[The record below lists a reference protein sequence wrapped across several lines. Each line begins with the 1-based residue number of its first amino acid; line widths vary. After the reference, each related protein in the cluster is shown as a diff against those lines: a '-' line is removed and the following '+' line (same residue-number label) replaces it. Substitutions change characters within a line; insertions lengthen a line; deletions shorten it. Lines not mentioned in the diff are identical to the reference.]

1 MLTADATGLFRHHG
15 GVTDSVGFD
24 RAAGYYDRTRG
35 MSPKAV
41 ARLVEVLAEEL
52 RVRRPVLEVGVG
64 TGMIALPLARAGV
77 PIVGTDLSRQ
87 MLAKLVE
94 KAGGVP
100 FPLVR
105 GDATA
110 LPFREAAFGAAVMR
124 HVLHLIPAWQ
134 EAVREVLRVVGPGG
148 VLLVS
153 HGTYPE
159 PYLRLFRR
167 FVEET
172 SLERP
177 WAGLP
182 PGEEELIDELLGSL
196 GARVRR
202 LPDVPDTVEEPLA
215 GFVRGMGEGLY
226 SWTWGIDESERLRAA
241 ERVAAWAEREL
252 GPLDSPAV
260 RAHQTTFRAYDLP

>member
-1 MLTADATGLFRHHG
+1 MG
-15 GVTDSVGFD
+15 GVTDSVAFD

-35 MSPKAV
+35 MSPEAT
-41 ARLVEVLAEEL
+41 ARLVEVLGEEL
-52 RVRRPVLEVGVG
+52 RGRGPVLEVGVG
-64 TGMIALPLARAGV
+64 TGMIALPLAAAGI
-77 PIVGTDLSRQ
+77 PIRGMDLSRE

-94 KAGGVP
+94 KAAGAP
-100 FPLVR
+100 LPLVR

-110 LPFREAAFGAAVMR
+110 LPFREGAFGAAVMR
-124 HVLHLIPAWQ
+124 HVLHLVPAW
-134 EAVREVLRVVGPGG
+134 EGAVREVLRVVASGG

-159 PYLRLFRR
+159 PYLGLFRR

-177 WAGLP
+177 WVGLP
-182 PGEEELIDELLGSL
+182 PGYEERLDQLLEGL

-215 GFVRGMGEGLY
+215 GFVRGMAEGLY
-226 SWTWGIDESERLRAA
+226 SWTWRVDEGERLRAA
-241 ERVAAWAEREL
+241 ERVADWAEREH
-252 GPLDSPAV
+252 GPLDAPAR

>member
-1 MLTADATGLFRHHG
+1 MLTADAAGLFRHHG
-15 GVTDSVGFD
+15 HVTDSVGFD

-35 MSPKAV
+35 MSPEAT
-41 ARLVEVLAEEL
+41 ARLVEVLADEL
-52 RVRRPVLEVGVG
+52 RSRAPILEVGVG

-77 PIVGTDLSRQ
+77 PIVGMDLSRR

-94 KAGGVP
+94 KAGGAP

-124 HVLHLIPAWQ
+124 HVLHLIPAW
-134 EAVREVLRVVGPGG
+134 EDAVREVLRVVEAGG

-159 PYLRLFRR
+159 PYLGLFRR

-182 PGEEELIDELLGSL
+182 PGDEDRLDELLEGL

-202 LPDVPDTVEEPLA
+202 LADVPDTVEEPLA

-226 SWTWGIDESERLRAA
+226 SWTWKVDETERLRAA

-252 GPLDSPAV
+252 GPLDATAT
-260 RAHQTTFRAYDLP
+260 RAHETTFRAYDLP